1 MLPRSIVFR
10 LLFVAVYN
18 TRKGARCFRPI
29 RQVNHHQNATDH
41 ATDMTALFTIAIQ
54 QKLSKEELRH
64 RIALAWTSLRLQHPL
79 LLARVTDD
87 QEGGTR
93 GFTVDVPNSQDS
105 AVEQVERS
113 IVWIEE
119 AYDEVNEKEL
129 YHHAYNVTRIIE
141 PAKCLSKLHVLPLQQ
156 LPDGTYELSFLIV
169 IAHQISDGLS
179 AYSWFSHFIRILNQP
194 SQDILTDIESSRTRE
209 KIKAVLPAAQEDLYP
224 PIAGNRARQ
233 RWFWALIRV
242 LRHVKTGLPPTFT
255 NPLRRDKRLDEPL
268 PLEPKFDRIF
278 DYSPSTRPPMSCG
291 HVSASLSP
299 AASARLISL
308 CRSANVSIGAGCFA
322 LAGLAM
328 MSIHEKRSPSTNHPP
343 FTASFP
349 LNPRAFFVNP
359 PPADSCMLAFSE
371 GIVMPFLSSD
381 LPVEGRFKL
390 VAKHANRELR
400 VYQKRLKGKGKTG
413 TAGILDK
420 HSPGRLLAS
429 GYVAQIERVEA
440 KLPPERRSPS
450 FQNPQGSL
458 APSTAGF
465 GATCGVSSIGPLA
478 AFFKR
483 GTYDVYN
490 LGGKDFVADF
500 RDVKIGVRAR
510 DNEFL
515 IGSSTSAEGI
525 VGFGVSYDLNAI
537 SAEAAET
544 WRETI
549 EGLLEV
555 REVAKL

>member
-1 MLPRSIVFR
+1 
-10 LLFVAVYN
+10 
-18 TRKGARCFRPI
+18 
-29 RQVNHHQNATDH
+29 
-41 ATDMTALFTIAIQ
+41 MTSLFTLAIQ
-54 QKLSKEELRH
+54 HKLSKSELRR
-64 RIALAWTSLRLQHPL
+64 RIALAWTALRLQHPL
-79 LLARVTDD
+79 LMARVIDD
-87 QEGGTR
+87 QEIGTR
-93 GFTVDVPNSQDS
+93 GFAVDVPISQDS
-105 AVEQVERS
+105 AIQEVEKS
-113 IVWIEE
+113 IIWIEE
-119 AYDEVNEKEL
+119 AYEEVNEREL

-141 PAKCLSKLHVLPLQQ
+141 PADCLSKLHVLPLRQ
-156 LPDGTYELSFLIV
+156 LPDETYELRFLIV

-179 AYSWFSHFIRILNQP
+179 AYSWFGHFVRILNQ
-194 SQDILTDIESSRTRE
+194 SSHDILADIGSLRTPE

-224 PIAGNRARQ
+224 PIAGNKARQ

-242 LRHVKTGLPPTFT
+242 LRHVKKGGLPPTFT
-255 NPLRRDKRLDEPL
+255 NPLRRDKRLGEPL
-268 PLEPKFDRIF
+268 PLDPKFDRIF

-291 HVSASLSP
+291 YVSASLSP

-308 CRSANVSIGAGCFA
+308 CRSAKLSIGAGCFA

-328 MSIHEKRSPSTNHPP
+328 MSIYEKRSPSANHPP

-390 VAKHANRELR
+390 TAKHANRELR

-420 HSPGRLLAS
+420 RSPGRLLAT
-429 GYVAQIERVEA
+429 GYIAQIERVED

-478 AFFKR
+478 SFFKR
-483 GTYDVYN
+483 GAYDVQY

-500 RDVKIGVRAR
+500 RDVNIGVRAR
-510 DNEFL
+510 EDEFL

-525 VGFGVSYDLNAI
+525 VGFGVSYDLNSI
-537 SAEAAET
+537 SAEAAEV
-544 WRETI
+544 WKETI

-555 REVAKL
+555 REVSKL